1 MQAKNEYMQ
10 AKEAGMK
17 DISILRESFN
27 KVNSIDP
34 ELFTKYDVK
43 RGLRNAN
50 GTGVLTGLTNISNVY
65 GYKMVDGEKI
75 PDQGEL
81 ILRGYKLTELIDGL
95 ESDGRFGFE
104 EIVFLLL
111 SGKLPSVAELEA
123 FRAEIDEQRELL
135 DGFTSTLTMHNVSPD
150 VMNVLARSI
159 LMFYAKDPQAEDRSP
174 EHEILT
180 AIQLIS
186 RLPRV
191 MVNAYHALNAAF
203 NQGSFVIH
211 PFIPGQST
219 SETILSMLRMDRQFT
234 PEEAKM
240 LDVMLCLHAEHGGG
254 NNSTFTCRVL
264 SSADTDPYSA
274 YAAAIGSLKGSRH
287 GGANHKVIA
296 MQREA
301 AQQIK
306 DWSNDGQVRD
316 YLARVLRKEAFD
328 RTGLIYGM
336 GHAVY
341 TLSDPR
347 AVICKK
353 YAHELAKGT
362 PFEEKLA
369 LLESIERLSPEVFS
383 EIKGSDKQ
391 MCANIDMYSGLVYT
405 MLGIPEIMFTPL
417 FACSRMAGW
426 AAHRFE
432 EIVSGKRIIRPAFRT
447 VEDERTY
454 IPIGKR

>member
-1 MQAKNEYMQ
+1 MEKN
-10 AKEAGMK
+10 
-17 DISILRESFN
+17 SILYDTFER
-27 KVNSIDP
+27 VNSIDP
-34 ELFTKYDVK
+34 ALFEKYDVK

-50 GTGVLTGLTNISNVY
+50 GTGVLAGLTNISNVH
-65 GYKMVDGEKI
+65 GYNIVDGEKI
-75 PDQGEL
+75 PDEGEL
-81 ILRGYKLTELIDGL
+81 ILRGYKLTELIDGI

-111 SGKLPSVAELEA
+111 TGKLPSADELVA
-123 FRAEIDEQRELL
+123 FREEIDSQRELM
-135 DGFTSTLTMHNVSPD
+135 DGFTATMTMHNVSPD

-159 LMFYAKDPQAEDRSP
+159 LMFYAKDPQAEERTAQ
-174 EHEILT
+174 HEIMT
-180 AIQLIS
+180 AVQLIS

-191 MVNAYHALNAAF
+191 MVNAYHALNAKF

-211 PFIPGQST
+211 PFISGQST
-219 SETILSMLRMDRQFT
+219 AETILSMLRLDRKFT

-240 LDVMLCLHAEHGGG
+240 LDVMMCLHAEHGGG

-264 SSADTDPYSA
+264 SSSDTDPYSA

-296 MQREA
+296 MQHEA
-301 AQQIK
+301 MEQIS
-306 DWSNDGQVRD
+306 DWSDDGQVRD

-328 RTGLIYGM
+328 GSGLIYGM

-353 YAHELAKGT
+353 YARELAAGT
-362 PFEEKLA
+362 PFEDQLA
-369 LLESIERLSPEVFS
+369 LLESIERLSPDVFA
-383 EIKGSDKQ
+383 EIKGSDKP
-391 MCANIDMYSGLVYT
+391 MCANIDMYSGFVYT
-405 MLGIPEIMFTPL
+405 MLDIPEIMFTPL
-417 FACSRMAGW
+417 FACSRLAGW

-447 VEDERTY
+447 VEEEQIYVPIEERPTTF
-454 IPIGKR
+454 INRA